1 MPDRGATSNV
11 PSEDDLNTIESHIDA
26 LYALPLTEFTGARN
40 ALAKTLK
47 GDAASRVKKLEKP
60 GAVAWSTNQLFWR
73 DRAVY
78 DRLMAAGRS
87 LREAQVAALSGA
99 AADLKRSATEHRAA
113 LAAAVTAATHLAAEH
128 AVRPGADPVS
138 RMLETLSLAP
148 EPPGHPGRFV
158 DVLQPAGF
166 EALAG
171 ISPIAA
177 SSAVSG
183 PRPHLEAR
191 ATAPAALSARIAPKS
206 DPAAETP
213 QADVVAA
220 ARKAADLDVQH
231 AIRRLDQAHAAE
243 VRLSSQVDAA
253 RAHLM
258 RIESAHHDAVADVER
273 SADALSRAEARRN
286 RI

>member
-1 MPDRGATSNV
+1 MPARGATSND
-11 PSEDDLNTIESHIDA
+11 PSPDDLNTIESQIDA
-26 LYALPLTEFTGARN
+26 LYALPLTEFTAART
-40 ALAKTLK
+40 ALARTLK
-47 GDAASRVKKLEKP
+47 GDATSRVRKLEKP
-60 GAVAWSTNQLFWR
+60 GAVAWATNQLFWR

-78 DRLMAAGRS
+78 DRLMAAGRF

-99 AADLKRSATEHRAA
+99 AADLKRSTIEHRAA
-113 LAAAVTAATHLAAEH
+113 LSAAVTAATHLAAEH

-148 EPPGHPGRFV
+148 EPPAHAGRFV

-171 ISPIAA
+171 ISPVAA
-177 SSAVSG
+177 PFAVSG
-183 PRPHLEAR
+183 SRPHLETR
-191 ATAPAALSARIAPKS
+191 LTVPAALSAKSVPKS
-206 DPAAETP
+206 DPAAEKQ

-220 ARKAADLDVQH
+220 ARKAADMDVQQ
-231 AIRRLDQAHAAE
+231 ARRRLEQAQAAE
-243 VRLSSQVDAA
+243 VRLRSQVDAA
-253 RAHLM
+253 RAHLT
-258 RIESAHHDAVADVER
+258 RIERAHQDAVSDVER

>member
-1 MPDRGATSNV
+1 MPARGATSNV
-11 PSEDDLNTIESHIDA
+11 PSQDDLNTIESQIDA
-26 LYALPLTEFTGARN
+26 LYALPLTAFTAARN

-60 GAVAWSTNQLFWR
+60 GAVAWTTNQLFWR
-73 DRAVY
+73 DRVVY
-78 DRLMAAGRS
+78 DRLMAAGRF

-99 AADLKRSATEHRAA
+99 AADLKRSAAEHRAA
-113 LAAAVTAATHLAAEH
+113 LSAAVTAATELAAAH
-128 AVRPGADPVS
+128 AVRPGADPLS

-148 EPPGHPGRFV
+148 EPPARAGRFV

-171 ISPIAA
+171 ISPVAA
-177 SSAVSG
+177 PSAVSG
-183 PRPHLEAR
+183 PRPHLETR
-191 ATAPAALSARIAPKS
+191 PSAPAALSAKSVPKS
-206 DPAAETP
+206 DPAAEKQ

-220 ARKAADLDVQH
+220 ARKAADLDVQQ
-231 AIRRLDQAHAAE
+231 AKRRLEQAQAAE

-253 RAHLM
+253 RAHLT
-258 RIESAHHDAVADVER
+258 RIESAHHDAAADVER
-273 SADALSRAEARRN
+273 SAEAFSRAEARRN